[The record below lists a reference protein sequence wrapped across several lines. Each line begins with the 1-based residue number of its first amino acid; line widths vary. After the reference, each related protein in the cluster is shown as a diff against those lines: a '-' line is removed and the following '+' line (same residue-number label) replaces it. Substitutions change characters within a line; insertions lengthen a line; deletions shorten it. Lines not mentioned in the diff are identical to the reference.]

1 MAVSAFLL
9 CGFFDFAK
17 QMHGQDGFTKSA
29 IEKYFL
35 NIEHRNEYVNLYGAI
50 QRVFGKR
57 QIEGFTIYKNE
68 YDKLVSPR
76 ERLDATD
83 IQAKV
88 AEVESIWDW
97 LNANHI
103 PFLYVEPPL
112 PIADEED
119 LPFGVH
125 DNTHQ
130 NAKQLHEVL
139 EGIQTIDLTA
149 SSVIPKEEQFYRTD
163 HHWSGDTVFE
173 TYQSILD
180 WMIEQGVLH
189 EEIIDTIDFDRVT
202 ADHFLGSYGVKVG
215 KYYDGE
221 DQYVYYLPKADMR
234 FTCTNLTADG
244 ELIAEHEGSWYGA
257 MMDASMLDDPEYNN
271 KYNAA
276 LWGNGGENRI
286 INHSADEGK
295 LLIISHSYGRPLAQY
310 LALNYHEVRQIDPQ
324 EGRFNGNILTY
335 IDGYSPDAVLFLIEF
350 EGEIIGE
357 YRTSD

>member
-1 MAVSAFLL
+1 MSLAVSAFLL

-88 AEVESIWDW
+88 TEVEPIWDW

-125 DNTHQ
+125 DTTHQ
-130 NAKQLHEVL
+130 NAQQLHE
-139 EGIQTIDLTA
+139 EGL
-149 SSVIPKEEQFYRTD
+149 
-163 HHWSGDTVFE
+163 
-173 TYQSILD
+173 
-180 WMIEQGVLH
+180 
-189 EEIIDTIDFDRVT
+189 
-202 ADHFLGSYGVKVG
+202 
-215 KYYDGE
+215 
-221 DQYVYYLPKADMR
+221 
-234 FTCTNLTADG
+234 
-244 ELIAEHEGSWYGA
+244 
-257 MMDASMLDDPEYNN
+257 
-271 KYNAA
+271 
-276 LWGNGGENRI
+276 
-286 INHSADEGK
+286 
-295 LLIISHSYGRPLAQY
+295 
-310 LALNYHEVRQIDPQ
+310 RQ
-324 EGRFNGNILTY
+324 
-335 IDGYSPDAVLFLIEF
+335 
-350 EGEIIGE
+350 
-357 YRTSD
+357 